1 MRAQDGG
8 SGLESRLAE
17 MWISETSA
25 LVDSV
30 TQHIGDCSS
39 PARIMFD
46 QVLTE
51 LVDLDNFKRCR
62 FECIYRVVHVV
73 ENNLL
78 LKLK

>member
-17 MWISETSA
+17 MWISETST

-30 TQHIGDCSS
+30 ARHSGDWSS

-51 LVDLDNFKRCR
+51 LVNLDNFKRWTW
-62 FECIYRVVHVV
+62 
-73 ENNLL
+73 
-78 LKLK
+78 LKLENLHS

>member
-17 MWISETSA
+17 MWISETST

-30 TQHIGDCSS
+30 ARHIGDCSS
-39 PARIMFD
+39 SARIMFD

-51 LVDLDNFKRCR
+51 LVNLDNFKRWTWQK
-62 FECIYRVVHVV
+62 V
-73 ENNLL
+73 ENLHS
-78 LKLK
+78 